1 MSYDKQAAQNLL
13 RREPNLL
20 RWHDRA
26 NTVRTHDHCQLG
38 SEHIEAVIARALE
51 QAYQDGLRDGAL
63 SERKSALQSIIA
75 NSEGIEA
82 SMRSRVVETRK
93 ELAELEQAKPTF
105 PVRR

>member
-1 MSYDKQAAQNLL
+1 MTYDKNSAQNLL

-20 RWHDRA
+20 RWHERA
-26 NTVRTHDHCQLG
+26 HAVRMHDHCQLG

-51 QAYQDGLRDGAL
+51 QAYQDGLRDGSLA
-63 SERKSALQSIIA
+63 ERRSALLSIIA

-82 SMRSRVVETRK
+82 AMRSRVVETRK
-93 ELAELEQAKPTF
+93 ELADLEQAKPTH